1 MTRKIIRN
9 YRRLRKFQKKVIPHR
24 LKIAEQILI
33 VSFFAVLIPMVISGI
48 VINNI
53 NQHAMRAQLRQSVS
67 MMANMVSDEI
77 DAFFKTTDVE
87 LKQINSSLKYF
98 NTKEKKLKYIEDIKA
113 DFGSYSNLNLVFS
126 EDEAKKI
133 EEENSSQ
140 NKLTKTLKT
149 DNNEYIVA
157 TFYEDYIKNYL
168 FMSLKNDERQIYVID
183 KSGKL
188 LTSHN
193 YTDEI
198 YNQSLSLLPDK
209 ITDNHVVIYGDVKN
223 QPIAYLHKTSPDLLI
238 IVNTT
243 ENVTKNTINDN
254 RFKLLLAVLISGL
267 SILIVVGLYVYY
279 MYINI
284 RQLFKG
290 IIAIS
295 KGSYERRIRLLKS
308 IFTPYE
314 IVFLAAEFNKMASEV
329 HKAYLILKE
338 QNVKLEQLN
347 EFRSNLIDTISHE
360 LRTPLTSI
368 QGYTS
373 RLLRTDIH
381 IDDEM
386 KQKSLM
392 VIKRQSERLK
402 RLIEDLLVIPDI
414 ERQRIRVTLE
424 PVSIYEV
431 VVSALTL
438 VKNNEEKEIVNNLSE
453 NYPLIYADK
462 DRVEQIIVN
471 LIENAVKY
479 SYENTKVIID
489 GSYNGDNAVIT
500 ISNQCDKIPED
511 KIEQLFEKFIRLEDN
526 QEKIVKGT
534 GLGLFIVKGLTEA
547 MNGNIKI
554 TSTDEIGFKVE
565 ILLPLFKQ

>member
-9 YRRLRKFQKKVIPHR
+9 YRRFRKFQKKVIPHR

-511 KIEQLFEKFIRLEDN
+511 KIEQLFGKFIRLEDN

>member
-9 YRRLRKFQKKVIPHR
+9 YRRFRKFQKKVIPHR

-157 TFYEDYIKNYL
+157 TFYEDYLKNYL

>member
-9 YRRLRKFQKKVIPHR
+9 YRRFRKFQKKVIPHR

-157 TFYEDYIKNYL
+157 TFYEDYLKNYL

-511 KIEQLFEKFIRLEDN
+511 KIEQLFGKFIRLEDN

-554 TSTDEIGFKVE
+554 ISTDEIGFKVE

>member
-48 VINNI
+48 IINNI

-157 TFYEDYIKNYL
+157 TFYEDYLKNYL

>member
-157 TFYEDYIKNYL
+157 TFYEDYLKNYL

>member
-98 NTKEKKLKYIEDIKA
+98 NTKEKRLKYIEDIKA

-157 TFYEDYIKNYL
+157 TFYEDYLKNYL

>member
-1 MTRKIIRN
+1 MKRKIIRN

-157 TFYEDYIKNYL
+157 TFYEDYLKNYL

-511 KIEQLFEKFIRLEDN
+511 KIEQLFGKFIRLEDN
-526 QEKIVKGT
+526 KERIVKGT

-565 ILLPLFKQ
+565 ILLPLFKK

>member
-157 TFYEDYIKNYL
+157 TFYEDYLKNYL

-198 YNQSLSLLPDK
+198 YNQSLSLLTDK

>member
-157 TFYEDYIKNYL
+157 TFYEDYLKNYL

-511 KIEQLFEKFIRLEDN
+511 KIEQLFGKFIRLEDN

>member
-157 TFYEDYIKNYL
+157 TFYEDYLKNYL

-308 IFTPYE
+308 MFTPYE

-511 KIEQLFEKFIRLEDN
+511 KIEQLFGKFIRLEDN